1 MLGKVPRLGRGGKAR
16 EWLGL
21 AIVRIVMK
29 FERRNLFSTN
39 HNVFILK
46 PDSLVD
52 FYLI

>member
-1 MLGKVPRLGRGGKAR
+1 
-16 EWLGL
+16 
-21 AIVRIVMK
+21 MK

-52 FYLI
+52 FYLILIARQKTASLLDLHGDEVTQKC